1 MKTNSKLIAI
11 FLSLLIFSTSCTQYD
26 DAAELSET
34 TSDLKSTTQMLSGQ
48 KMFTGLFFLQ
58 NSIADDLTFL
68 KPIKENLKNQKVTK
82 QGSKQNAMFY
92 LSNFSKETVSFIN
105 KKYPGFFEEFK
116 KTLQSGNLYSIEKIM
131 NKSVKIIEQA
141 GLSSKMFPKE
151 FAISRAIQNDD
162 ETMKKILNLDLT
174 QEKDM
179 LELENLL
186 NQVSYTDDLNSPNR
200 GFLVVIAAALAYIV
214 VAAVS
219 FVVAAYSVAV
229 EAAYWD
235 NYLNSKSNLNNSQTD
250 LLEKEL
256 VLAEIGNYFK

>member
-1 MKTNSKLIAI
+1 
-11 FLSLLIFSTSCTQYD
+11 
-26 DAAELSET
+26 
-34 TSDLKSTTQMLSGQ
+34 
-48 KMFTGLFFLQ
+48 
-58 NSIADDLTFL
+58 
-68 KPIKENLKNQKVTK
+68 
-82 QGSKQNAMFY
+82 
-92 LSNFSKETVSFIN
+92 
-105 KKYPGFFEEFK
+105 
-116 KTLQSGNLYSIEKIM
+116 M